1 MDLIVDRA
9 DIHIRAVRA
18 PTDRRDRTAHIQSR
32 HGMLAALLPAL
43 PDFDGAVVGCSRD
56 ELDAGPAGHRAVDGV
71 DDFAVGADAADFLAG
86 GEVGEGEGVVCG
98 YAIEDLGA
106 ERPLDVENGCFGV
119 A

>member
-1 MDLIVDRA
+1 
-9 DIHIRAVRA
+9 
-18 PTDRRDRTAHIQSR
+18 
-32 HGMLAALLPAL
+32 
-43 PDFDGAVVGCSRD
+43 
-56 ELDAGPAGHRAVDGV
+56 
-71 DDFAVGADAADFLAG
+71 VGADAADFLAG